1 MVGYLLR
8 RGPLARVDLTLDL
21 SLGRE
26 LTDLAEEGGE
36 RTVVRLDPLWLGR
49 LEGTFDRLV
58 NALHGLLPTL
68 LVGLRHARGNGSITE
83 RLLLPDHTGTVEEL
97 NLFRR
102 VMLQNVIVGV
112 PVAD

>member
-1 MVGYLLR
+1 MVVNLLR

-21 SLGRE
+21 SLGRQ
-26 LTDLAEEGGE
+26 LTDLPEEGSE
-36 RTVVRLDPLWLGR
+36 RAVIRLDPLRLGR
-49 LEGTFDRLV
+49 LERTLDGLV
-58 NALHGLLPTL
+58 DPLHGLLPTL

-97 NLFRR
+97 DLFRR
-102 VMLQNVIVGV
+102 VMLQDVIVGV